1 MDVRAKE
8 QAESDAMRAAEE
20 RRRALELLLGAERF
34 LLTGHVRP
42 DGDCLGAQLAL
53 ARVLQHL
60 GKTVRI
66 VNPDPLQEPYD
77 YLAREGPFTRFEG
90 GELPEHDVSVLLDF
104 NDLERT
110 GPMAAPLRRASSR
123 KLVVDHHLFHGQP
136 WWDAAYVD
144 PSSAATGLLVHRMA
158 RELGVALDRA
168 AAIGVFTSIVTDTG
182 WFKYSNTDAETL
194 AVASEMVTLG
204 VEPARMYDAI
214 YQRNPREKPRGLARA
229 LQHLEYLE
237 GGRLAV
243 VSLPLAGPGEA
254 ELADGDELLDLLR
267 SVRAVE
273 VVLYLREQKDGTVK
287 LSARSKGAF
296 DVDALARR
304 FGGGGHAKAAGAT
317 LPGPL
322 PAARAALALA
332 AVEAMRQGNAARP

>member
-8 QAESDAMRAAEE
+8 QAASDAVEAAQE
-20 RRRALELLLGAERF
+20 RRRALELLRGSERF

-53 ARVLQHL
+53 SRVLQRM

-66 VNPDPLQEPYD
+66 VNPDALQDIYD
-77 YLAREGPFTRFEG
+77 FLAREGPFAKFEG

-110 GPMAAPLRRASSR
+110 GPMAEPLRRAASR

-144 PSSAATGLLVHRMA
+144 PRAAATGLLVRRMA
-158 RELGVALDRA
+158 RELGVELDRA
-168 AAIGVFTSIVTDTG
+168 AALGVFTSIVTDTG

-194 AVASEMVTLG
+194 AVASEMVALG
-204 VEPARMYDAI
+204 VDPARMYDAI
-214 YQRNPREKPRGLARA
+214 YQRNARETPRGLARA
-229 LQHLEYLE
+229 LQQLEYLE

-254 ELADGDELLDLLR
+254 ELGDGDELLDLLR

-273 VVLYLREQKDGTVK
+273 VVLYLREQKDGTLK
-287 LSARSKGAF
+287 LSARSKGDF
-296 DVDALARR
+296 DVNALARR

-317 LPGPL
+317 LAGPL
-322 PAARAALALA
+322 PAARAALVEA